1 MIVTTPRSTEAS
13 SDKDDPKDSTTTTE
27 ESMEEAEEMTRLRER
42 LRRRRGM
49 CVYCPRELMTKTV
62 ALEKEYGP
70 KDSGTTREAL
80 EGDEKYMTRPRYWRQ
95 RQKQRGTNDG
105 PKEYTTITEAE
116 EEQDE

>member
-1 MIVTTPRSTEAS
+1 
-13 SDKDDPKDSTTTTE
+13 
-27 ESMEEAEEMTRLRER
+27 MEEAEEMTRLRER
-42 LRRRRGM
+42 LRRRRWM